1 MKKTIIAVLA
11 VAALWAFWHYYEV
24 KGAAGREEKQAQ
36 GKRLLPGFDKDSQ
49 VLVEASQAGKPALR
63 LRKAGGD
70 WALELP
76 VAAKADKSQVDLLL
90 SQAQAIEREEVID
103 EKPAPGSLA
112 QFGLAPAQGSITFT
126 DVSGKARTLLFG
138 SLNPMGQSAY
148 CQVSGSPQVLLAQ
161 QYSVRGVMRS
171 PDQVRDKAVW
181 SLDASKAV
189 KIRSSFKDWAFTLE
203 KGKDGQWAVARP
215 GAKPALAN
223 ASKVS
228 DLLAQL
234 NNFQVRDFV
243 AEPPK
248 GLGQYGLAAAKE
260 RVEVWEEGSTGSKVL
275 LHGKADKATASVDD
289 FMVLGRPLVFTME
302 KYNFTTLANLAKELE
317 DRSAFKL
324 KPFDVAKV
332 QVEAMGSTYTAEKKA
347 GDWVRSSGTPL
358 AKGASADMMGILSKV
373 AQAQSQGTIPKPQAK
388 PEGTLAFFDAKGA
401 QLERVEFFGLD
412 PKTGTRIAWAAS
424 SGKASKLAE
433 DIFPSIPR

>member
-36 GKRLLPGFDKDSQ
+36 AKRLFPGLDKDSIT
-49 VLVEASQAGKPALR
+49 LVEASQAGKPALR
-63 LRKAGGD
+63 LRKSGGE

-112 QFGLAPAQGSITFT
+112 QYGLQPAAGSITFT
-126 DVSGKARTLLFG
+126 NVSGKAQSLSVG

-161 QYSVRGVMRS
+161 QYSVRGIMRT

-181 SLDASKAV
+181 SLDAPKVV
-189 KIRSSFKDWAFTLE
+189 KIRSSFKDWACSLE
-203 KGKDGQWAVARP
+203 KGKDGQWKVTLP
-215 GAKPALAN
+215 GGKPVPAL

-228 DLLAQL
+228 DVLAQL
-234 NNFQVRDFV
+234 NNFQVRDFI

-248 GLGQYGLAAAKE
+248 GLAQYGLAAAKE

-275 LHGKADKATASVDD
+275 LHGRADKATASVDD

-302 KYNFTTLANLAKELE
+302 KYNFTTLQGLAKQLE
-317 DRSAFKL
+317 DKSAFKL

-347 GDWVRSSGTPL
+347 GDWVRSAGTPL
-358 AKGASADMMGILSKV
+358 AKGASADMMGIISKAAQV
-373 AQAQSQGTIPKPQAK
+373 QAQGAVPKPQGK

-401 QLERVEFFGLD
+401 LLERVEFFGLD
-412 PKTGTRIAWAAS
+412 AKTGTRIAWAAS

-433 DIFPSIPR
+433 DILQAIPR